1 MSPEPWPE
9 ELDPETTRA
18 VFKAYDIRGI
28 AGDPLT
34 ASFALRLGRATA
46 TYLDCDALAVC
57 RDIRESGPELHAAFV
72 EGLLAGGVDVHD
84 IGIMPTG
91 ALYRATLALDV
102 DGGVAITASHNPP
115 EYNGFKFCRGPDAMA
130 GDELQELWSVF
141 EVGEFRDG
149 VGEHIEIDDFLDLY
163 FDAIIDS
170 AGIPE
175 RRVRLVIDSGNAVPG
190 PYIEALVRLL
200 GADATCILCEW
211 DNSYPVHPPD
221 PTRPANMELLGEV
234 VVETGAEFGI
244 GIDGDGDRIGMVDEQ
259 GRFVDPD
266 RILALFA
273 DDVLSR
279 VPDDASDEARTIIY
293 DVKCSLALE
302 QVIENGGGIPH
313 MMRTGHSFQ
322 KLALKRS
329 PEVQLAGE
337 MSGHFFFN
345 DRWSGHDDSLYCV
358 ARMLELV
365 GRDPAPDDG
374 GPEFSE
380 RMAAFPTYPST
391 GEGKV
396 PLMGER
402 EETMTFVADAFSD
415 LPCVTVDGI
424 RARFAGDDWEGWF
437 LCRPSNTE
445 PILVMRAEA
454 TSEAGLQTIKDEVE
468 RRLGERIEL
477 DRFHNG

>member
-1 MSPEPWPE
+1 MPWPK

-34 ASFALRLGRATA
+34 ADFALRLGRATA

-130 GDELQELWSVF
+130 GDELQELWQVF
-141 EVGEFRDG
+141 ESGEFRDG
-149 VGEHIEIDDFLDLY
+149 DGEYIEIDDFLDLY

-170 AGIPE
+170 AGIPG

-190 PYIEALVRLL
+190 PYIEALVLLL
-200 GADATCILCEW
+200 GSDATCILCEW
-211 DNSYPVHPPD
+211 DNSYPVHAPD

-234 VVETGAEFGI
+234 VRETGAEFGI

-279 VPDDASDEARTIIY
+279 VPDDASDEAHTIIY

-322 KLALKRS
+322 KLALKNA
-329 PEVQLAGE
+329 PEVKLAGE

-365 GRDPAPDDG
+365 GRDPAPNDG

-396 PLMGER
+396 PLTGER
-402 EETMTFVADAFSD
+402 EETMSFVTDAFSD

-424 RARFAGDDWEGWF
+424 RARFVGDEWEGWF

-468 RRLGERIEL
+468 HRLGERIDLE
-477 DRFHNG
+477 RFHDG

>member
-1 MSPEPWPE
+1 M
-9 ELDPETTRA
+9 DPETTRA

-91 ALYRATLALDV
+91 ALYRATLALNV

-190 PYIEALVRLL
+190 PYIEALARLL

-244 GIDGDGDRIGMVDEQ
+244 GIDGREVATLDRLHFVHDP
-259 GRFVDPD
+259 GRGSPSHVAE
-266 RILALFA
+266 ILASPKRVGVSKDRQQLCIVIKHFFKVRNA
-273 DDVLSR
+273 PLIVDGIAVKAPGDV
-279 VPDDASDEARTIIY
+279 
-293 DVKCSLALE
+293 
-302 QVIENGGGIPH
+302 IP
-313 MMRTGHSFQ
+313 Q
-322 KLALKRS
+322 PPA
-329 PEVQLAGE
+329 
-337 MSGHFFFN
+337 GHFPQGF
-345 DRWSGHDDSLYCV
+345 YCH
-358 ARMLELV
+358 LV
-365 GRDPAPDDG
+365 GRTL
-374 GPEFSE
+374 
-380 RMAAFPTYPST
+380 R
-391 GEGKV
+391 
-396 PLMGER
+396 
-402 EETMTFVADAFSD
+402 
-415 LPCVTVDGI
+415 
-424 RARFAGDDWEGWF
+424 RF
-437 LCRPSNTE
+437 L
-445 PILVMRAEA
+445 
-454 TSEAGLQTIKDEVE
+454 
-468 RRLGERIEL
+468 
-477 DRFHNG
+477 